1 MSEER
6 PSKDLIAGAVGGLFN
21 VVTGHPLDTIKVRL
35 QAMPHVYKGTWNTTK
50 KLVLQEG
57 PFSLYKLQRV
67 GHRLKR
73 GKGLQAQVSR
83 FERSKALCF
92 NLQLL
97 FFQGIIAPLVTVVP
111 IFAIGFLSFGFGK
124 ELVSDPDQETL
135 TGKQLFLAG
144 MFSGGC
150 TSFIS
155 APAERIKCLLQVQ
168 AKGPKKYNGLM
179 DCAIKLWK
187 EGGIRNLYLGTCA
200 TLLRDLPSTGF
211 FFFSYDLIL
220 RNLTKQSEKE
230 SLVAGGC
237 AGTLNWIVALPIDTV
252 KSKLQTSPLGRYP
265 HGFRSAFFEVV
276 KNDGLL
282 ALYHGIVPVLL
293 RAFPANA
300 AFFMGI
306 EMTKN
311 ILNEYAP
318 WI

>member
-6 PSKDLIAGAVGGLFN
+6 PSKDVIAGAVGGLFN

-57 PFSLYKLQRV
+57 PFSLYK
-67 GHRLKR
+67 
-73 GKGLQAQVSR
+73 
-83 FERSKALCF
+83 
-92 NLQLL
+92 
-97 FFQGIIAPLVTVVP
+97 GITAPLVTVVP
-111 IFAIGFLSFGFGK
+111 IFAIGFLSFGLGK
-124 ELVSDPDQETL
+124 ELVSEPDQETL

-150 TSFIS
+150 TSLIS

-168 AKGPKKYNGLM
+168 PELLKAKGPKKYNGLM

-220 RNLTKQSEKE
+220 RNLTKQSEKVTPWQ
-230 SLVAGGC
+230 SLIAGGC
-237 AGTLNWIVALPIDTV
+237 AGTLNWMVALPIDTV
-252 KSKLQTSPLGRYP
+252 KSKLQTSALGRYP

-276 KNDGLL
+276 EKDGLL